1 LTGLYGLYSFRRAV
15 GFALFERAPSPQSIA
30 MKFAALVLF
39 VLAACARP
47 AYRDAD
53 MGRSSEPPPADDT
66 PLANEPVSEPSS
78 PSASTESE
86 PSPPAGPAELEVPGF
101 GAAIVILPTAKARP
115 APVLVAAHGA
125 GDSPEWQCEHWGAV
139 ARGRYYVLCPRGLS
153 LGGGG
158 YYYANH
164 IELGKELVAAI
175 AAVRKTHGSI
185 ARPDGGIYTGYS
197 QGATMG
203 ALMIIDHGKEF
214 PHLVLVEGGTSE
226 WSLGRAKRFAATGG
240 KSVALVCGGSGCM
253 RRAEAAAKVLERAGL
268 RARAEHAQGG
278 GHTYVGIVGERATE
292 LLENWL
298 LREP

>member
-1 LTGLYGLYSFRRAV
+1 MKNAV
-15 GFALFERAPSPQSIA
+15 AMLF
-30 MKFAALVLF
+30 L
-39 VLAACARP
+39 LAACARP
-47 AYRDAD
+47 TNRDAD
-53 MGRSSEPPPADDT
+53 IGRSSEPPPPGDALLADE
-66 PLANEPVSEPSS
+66 LVSEPG
-78 PSASTESE
+78 A
-86 PSPPAGPAELEVPGF
+86 PSPTTEADETPAAGPATLEVPGF
-101 GAAIVILPTAKARP
+101 GAAIVVLPTAKARP

-164 IELGKELVAAI
+164 IELGKELVAAL
-175 AAVRKTHGSI
+175 AAVRNTHGSI
-185 ARPDGGIYTGYS
+185 VRHEGGIYTGYS

-203 ALMIIDHGKEF
+203 ALMVIDHGKKF

-240 KSVALVCGGSGCM
+240 KSVALVCGGTGCM

-268 RARAEHAQGG
+268 RARAEHARGG

-298 LREP
+298 LADER